1 LFGSFG
7 VVVGLMLVLGVA
19 AIVELG
25 SVDNR
30 AQYLGTNSVPAA
42 QTIGT
47 IETAAAS
54 FRRVASRP
62 TWWWP
67 ALVGEIQGETH
78 RTVSVVTDGPR
89 QTEDGAV
96 VVDQT
101 RQAFQE
107 IGAAVTDM
115 AERIDHIAT
124 ASNEVAT
131 VSEQSSASTQQ
142 VSAAT
147 EETSASAEEIAAS
160 AQELA
165 ATAQELAATAQSL
178 EPLVAQF
185 RL

>member
-25 SVDNR
+25 SVENR

-78 RTVSVVTDGPR
+78 RTVWSSPTAPARPR
-89 QTEDGAV
+89 TARSWS
-96 VVDQT
+96 T
-101 RQAFQE
+101 RP
-107 IGAAVTDM
+107 G
-115 AERIDHIAT
+115 RR
-124 ASNEVAT
+124 SRR
-131 VSEQSSASTQQ
+131 SA
-142 VSAAT
+142 
-147 EETSASAEEIAAS
+147 
-160 AQELA
+160 
-165 ATAQELAATAQSL
+165 
-178 EPLVAQF
+178 PP
-185 RL
+185 